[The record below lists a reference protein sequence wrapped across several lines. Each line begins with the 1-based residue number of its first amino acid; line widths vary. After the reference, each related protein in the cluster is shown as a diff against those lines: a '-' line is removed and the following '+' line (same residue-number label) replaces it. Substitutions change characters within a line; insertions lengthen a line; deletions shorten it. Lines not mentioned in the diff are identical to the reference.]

1 MEGCEMKRINFS
13 DLDAETLALSTLNAD
28 ELLVVALILRRLL
41 KESRMRAREI
51 REAEE
56 DYRPRRENW

>member
-1 MEGCEMKRINFS
+1 MKRINFS